1 MTDPISDF
9 LTRLRNASK
18 ARRDECSAPYSKV
31 KEGLAAILKAEG
43 YLSDYATGS
52 APEAVAAAYRTR
64 RPGVAS
70 PMWNVYATMLR
81 RALRP
86 YGAQARLARYLGIP
100 PQRLSDFLTGRRRL
114 PDAELTLRLLHWLAE
129 LRTGRDVSL

>member
-1 MTDPISDF
+1 LGYVAGMIPVHPVLKQWMDLSEA
-9 LTRLRNASK
+9 LA
-18 ARRDECSAPYSKV
+18 
-31 KEGLAAILKAEG
+31 LAAG
-43 YLSDYATGS
+43 TGALRIQS
-52 APEAVAAAYRTR
+52 ALRPRRSAAYRTR
-64 RPGVAS
+64 RPGVES

-86 YGAQARLARYLGIP
+86 YGAKARLARYLGVP

-129 LRTGRDVSL
+129 LRAGRDVSL